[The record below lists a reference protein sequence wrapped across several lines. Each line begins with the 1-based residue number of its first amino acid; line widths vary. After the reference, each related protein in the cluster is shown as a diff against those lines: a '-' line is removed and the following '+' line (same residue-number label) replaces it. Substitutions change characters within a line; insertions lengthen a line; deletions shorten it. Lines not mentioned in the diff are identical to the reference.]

1 MTASHRYRRVVL
13 AVAWRN
19 LHNVFTNPALIL
31 PSLIFPLFFLLAF
44 AGGLSAISRAP
55 NFHFATGYTAF
66 QFVFVLLQ
74 SAAFS
79 GVFTGFAVA
88 ADFEHGFGRRLLLS
102 APNRTAIVAGY
113 LLAGLT
119 RALFSCAVVAAAALI
134 GGMNVDGDGAD
145 VAGLVGLAL
154 VVNAT
159 AGLWALGI
167 ALRFRSIQAGPFMQ
181 IPVFLI
187 LFTAPVY
194 VPLDLHLR
202 RAHRGGARVCRRA
215 RSDRALRAVGG
226 AWAAPGRERGLILSI
241 GDRPGTVGRVASM
254 NDDDLPRSSG
264 GGPAAPPE

>member
-79 GVFTGFAVA
+79 GVFTGFSVA

-102 APNRTAIVAGY
+102 SSNRTAIVAGY

-119 RALFSCAVVAAAALI
+119 RALFSCAVVATAALI

-194 VPLDLHLR
+194 VPLDLLTGWIKSV
-202 RAHRGGARVCRRA
+202 ASVNPMTALFEAGRGFISGAPTEVVLA
-215 RSDRALRAVGG
+215 FAAALGLTALFALWAV
-226 AWAAPGRERGLILSI
+226 RGLRLAESA
-241 GDRPGTVGRVASM
+241 G
-254 NDDDLPRSSG
+254 
-264 GGPAAPPE
+264 